1 MSTALMARKQ
11 KRDPGTVAIAKA
23 ILEQYDCKN
32 VEDMQDAIKDIFG
45 PMFEAMLQGE
55 MDSHLGYG
63 SNDHGPKNTENRRNG
78 YSHKTLK
85 STYGDISVE
94 VPRDRDASFE
104 PLAVPKHTRDVSGI
118 EDKILAMYARGMS
131 QRDIAQTVEDIY
143 GFEISHET
151 VSAITDRVIET
162 ADEWQNRPLKKFY
175 TFLFVDCLYVS
186 VRKEM
191 ETKNLA
197 VYVILGYDVNGIKDI
212 LGLWIG
218 EAEGKHYW
226 MQIFDE
232 IKARG
237 VEDVL
242 FISMDGVSGLEEGAR
257 SIFKDAVVQRCIV
270 HLIRNS
276 IRYIPCK
283 DYKKYTSHLKKV
295 YGASSLKAAVA
306 EFERFKQA
314 WSQYPGAV
322 DVWVRNWQHVEQL
335 FNYGS
340 AVRRVMYTTNSIE
353 AVNSSLRK
361 VTKKGSFPSEDA
373 VRKALYLRIT
383 ELSKKWNGR
392 KEPALHGRKT
402 AGPHIE
408 IREFLDR
415 RHRMRKY
422 DKNSPVRQEEE
433 LRDLLEDLLTQIQDI
448 REEFISAL
456 DDIEDMITNA

>member
-11 KRDPGTVAIAKA
+11 KRNPKTVAIAKA
-23 ILEQYDCKN
+23 ILDEYNCKN

-45 PMFEAMLQGE
+45 PMFEAMLQGG
-55 MDSHLGYG
+55 MDSHLGYE
-63 SNDHGPKNTENRRNG
+63 SNDHGPKSTKNRRNG
-78 YSHKTLK
+78 YNSKTLK
-85 STYGDISVE
+85 STYGDIPVE

-104 PLAVPKHTRDVSGI
+104 PQVIPKRTRDVSGI
-118 EDKILAMYARGMS
+118 EDKVLSMYARGMS
-131 QRDIAQTVEDIY
+131 QRDIADTVEDIY
-143 GFEISHET
+143 GFEISHDT
-151 VSAITDRVIET
+151 ISAITDRVIET
-162 ADEWQNRPLKKFY
+162 ADEWQDRPLKKFY

-197 VYVILGYDVNGIKDI
+197 AYVILGYDVNGVKDI

-270 HLIRNS
+270 HLVRNS
-276 IRYIPCK
+276 IRYIPSK
-283 DYKKYTSHLKKV
+283 DYKAYTAQLKKV
-295 YGASSLKAAVA
+295 YGASSLKAAEA

-314 WSQYPGAV
+314 WSQYPGAI
-322 DVWVRNWQHVEQL
+322 DVWVRNWQHVEQP

-340 AVRRVMYTTNSIE
+340 AVRKVMYTTNSIE
-353 AVNSSLRK
+353 AVNSSFRK
-361 VTKKGSFPSEDA
+361 VTKKGPFPSEDA
-373 VRKALYLRIT
+373 VRKALYLRVT
-383 ELSKKWNGR
+383 ELYKKWKGR
-392 KEPALHGRKT
+392 PVSNWALVRNQLSMDAK
-402 AGPHIE
+402 IQSR
-408 IREFLDR
+408 IL
-415 RHRMRKY
+415 KY
-422 DKNSPVRQEEE
+422 
-433 LRDLLEDLLTQIQDI
+433 EDL
-448 REEFISAL
+448 
-456 DDIEDMITNA
+456 